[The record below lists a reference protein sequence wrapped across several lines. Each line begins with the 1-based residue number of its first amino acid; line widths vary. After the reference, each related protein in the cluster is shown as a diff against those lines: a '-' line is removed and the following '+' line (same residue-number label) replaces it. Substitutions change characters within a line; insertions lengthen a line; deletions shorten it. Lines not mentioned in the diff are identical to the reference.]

1 MALGE
6 PARTERRDST
16 PGPTETHPYGAVAA
30 VIEAEPGRF
39 AASGYN
45 PGLVFEIGNS
55 LREAR
60 LRQNLDFGS
69 VEAGTKI
76 RGKYLQALEA
86 EHFEVL
92 PGETYVK
99 GFLRTYAEYLGLDG
113 QLYVDEFNSRFASA
127 EEPLAAASSSST
139 RPRSDRH
146 RVRDSNFVVVA
157 LAGIVAVTIL
167 VVVAFGFGDGEPTAD
182 PSIPPQ
188 TQNSGETGTGTTPT
202 TTGEPEKKEKDLAKL
217 VLVAEN
223 GDCWLSV
230 RSGGPQGQPLYT
242 GTLEQGQRQTF
253 TKKRLWLQL
262 GQPAVLS
269 VKLNGFRVPD
279 FPSES
284 GAVVTV
290 SSNGIRQIAVA

>member
-1 MALGE
+1 M
-6 PARTERRDST
+6 
-16 PGPTETHPYGAVAA
+16 AA
-30 VIEAEPGRF
+30 VIAGGPGRF

-60 LRQNLDFGS
+60 LRQNLDFGA

-139 RPRSDRH
+139 RPRRDRH
-146 RVRDSNFVVVA
+146 RVQRLELRRRRARGDRGGDDPGRRRLRVRRWGTDRGPVHPAADADLRGDRHGHHSNDDRRA
-157 LAGIVAVTIL
+157 R
-167 VVVAFGFGDGEPTAD
+167 
-182 PSIPPQ
+182 Q
-188 TQNSGETGTGTTPT
+188 
-202 TTGEPEKKEKDLAKL
+202 KKEKDLAKL

-230 RSGGPQGQPLYT
+230 RAGGPQGEPLYT
-242 GTLEQGQRQTF
+242 GTLEQGQRQTLHPEAALAAA
-253 TKKRLWLQL
+253 R
-262 GQPAVLS
+262 PARGLS
-269 VKLNGFRVPD
+269 DVKLNGFRVPD

-284 GAVVTV
+284 GAVVIV
-290 SSNGIRQIAVA
+290 SSNGIRQVAVA